1 MNVVSRAGWKADPA
15 KRVSRMLKPAVG
27 VWLHHSVSADGGA
40 STVRSIQK
48 FHMGQRR
55 WSDIG
60 YSWVYSPSERKFYE
74 ARGRNVVGAHTKGSN
89 GTTEGLCVLGNFET
103 QRPPKHVVD
112 DVAAFLRWRGLP
124 LLGGHQNAPQA
135 ATACPGRHLQAL
147 IPAVRAAAQQ
157 TVTVVQENDMA
168 SLSKEAQK
176 FYQKQYEL
184 LMKEDARPSSLPS
197 LLGYYRHV
205 RGWFVS

>member
-1 MNVVSRAGWKADPA
+1 MFRLVDRAGWKAAPA

-48 FHMGQRR
+48 FHTGQRG

-60 YSWVYSPSERKFYE
+60 YSWVYSPSERTFYE
-74 ARGRNVVGAHTKGSN
+74 ARGRNVVGAHTSGQN

-103 QRPPKHVVD
+103 SRPPQHVVD

-124 LLGGHQNAPQA
+124 LLGGHKDAPRA
-135 ATACPGRHLQAL
+135 ATACPGRHLYAL
-147 IPAVRAAAQQ
+147 ISAIRKAA
-157 TVTVVQENDMA
+157 TKRVEENVMA
-168 SLSKEAQK
+168 GLSEEAQE

-184 LMKEDARPSSLPS
+184 FQEQDVRPTTLPT
-197 LLGYYRHV
+197 LIAYYRHV